1 MSGRELPPVRCCLR
15 IVVRMERT
23 WIGGEAVAAGVGRAT
38 GAAAAIGWPDRRNSG
53 WRPLGFVA
61 ECSENDDCM
70 ICSELHAQLTVVAA
84 AVFADGSVVVVAV
97 VFVADP
103 SVVRSD
109 AGCVSVPLE
118 RPGEQQPW
126 PFDDRARPYRV
137 HLAAECAG
145 VRGGGRHP
153 SVFRWM
159 YRAVRK
165 VSVHDWLPVRR
176 M

>member
-1 MSGRELPPVRCCLR
+1 
-15 IVVRMERT
+15 MERT

-53 WRPLGFVA
+53 WRPPGFVA
-61 ECSENDDCM
+61 ECSENADCM

-84 AVFADGSVVVVAV
+84 AVFADGSVVVVVAVVADVFVVVAV

-118 RPGEQQPW
+118 RPGNSI
-126 PFDDRARPYRV
+126 Y
-137 HLAAECAG
+137 
-145 VRGGGRHP
+145 
-153 SVFRWM
+153 
-159 YRAVRK
+159 
-165 VSVHDWLPVRR
+165 
-176 M
+176 